1 MIKIFSQFSKKN
13 TLFFCIAIFFSSM
26 ECVIS
31 AFQPYLLSII
41 TANFQKISVL
51 TDLQQIQE
59 ISNNSLELLGIIVG
73 SVLLGFI
80 LRLTARLFHIKSS
93 ISIIERLRN
102 NLFYNLQW
110 IKDNEFNKLSVSSVV
125 SRATNDSYQYQE
137 TVLMFF
143 LFFFESAI
151 LIIGSLI
158 FCIFISPTLSIIFIF
173 IVPIIILVNYFY
185 NKKAKKYYEK
195 NLDELDSVN
204 RIMRENIA
212 GTKTVRSFRLWKIQL
227 ERFNVHNSSWYKS
240 ILKGEMLIY
249 LGVIFLFFILNFA
262 VILVLFVSGA
272 LNYYNPNNTGIDV
285 ATVVAFAN
293 YLIYAVFCAFGI
305 SNSLVSI
312 NRTKPCIKRIDEILN
327 IKIEDKKDNLLSPSD
342 LAPSIE
348 FKNVCYSYGIKEEKP
363 IVNKI
368 SFKID
373 SGKILGIIG
382 PTGSGKSTIVSLACN
397 IAEPESGT
405 IKFGNYDI
413 NQLNTDYLRKQVSVA
428 FQEKFI
434 FSGTIKSNIVMGNL
448 EASQQK
454 IEWASK
460 QACADEFI
468 NKTKNKYESEVIQN
482 GNNLSGG
489 QKQRLSLA
497 RAFAKEAGIYIL
509 DDSLSALDN
518 LTRDKVLK
526 NIKNNFKEKT
536 FIIVS
541 QQVKTIMN
549 ADKII
554 VLDKGKI
561 IDSGTH
567 KELIKKCSLY
577 KKIYDSQRTIG
588 E

>member
-1 MIKIFSQFSKKN
+1 
-13 TLFFCIAIFFSSM
+13 M

-41 TANFQKISVL
+41 TANFQKISAL
-51 TDLQQIQE
+51 TDSQQIQE

-93 ISIIERLRN
+93 INIIERLRN

-272 LNYYNPNNTGIDV
+272 LNYYNSNNTGIDV

-327 IKIEDKKDNLLSPSD
+327 IKIEDKKDNSLSPSD
-342 LAPSIE
+342 LVPSIE

-363 IVNKI
+363 IVNNI

-405 IKFGNYDI
+405 IKFGNYNI
-413 NQLNTDYLRKQVSVA
+413 NQLNTNYLRKQVSVA

-434 FSGTIKSNIVMGNL
+434 FSGTIKSNIIMGNL
-448 EASQQK
+448 EANQQK

-554 VLDKGKI
+554 VLDKGEI